1 MPVHK
6 PYMAALD
13 EFKLADGNTVCI
25 GDAALPLGETYR
37 EGFFQLIR
45 AQNQPCGP
53 RKPYRK

>member
-1 MPVHK
+1 MHK
-6 PYMAALD
+6 PYVAALD